1 MNSEKALA
9 KFVAD
14 TRLEQVPA
22 AAQEVAR
29 RIFLTTLGTAIAGSE
44 EDGVREA
51 LAVYRSPPG
60 THGAT
65 VLVHGDVLPAASA
78 TCINGVMCRA
88 LDYCDAMAPGLHV
101 GSSLVPAAL
110 ATAEAVGGVSGR
122 DFLIALV
129 VGAEVAAR
137 MNLTE
142 AGYAGLDPTGIAAVF
157 GAAAASSRLLRLSA
171 DETLHALA
179 LAFNRTAGSFQSN
192 IDGSLAV
199 RMIQGWVAADGLNCA
214 RLAQAGLTGP
224 KRFISGIYGYGAL
237 YARSPDFEEEVGFEL
252 GSTYRLMN
260 TMFKKYPSCGLSQGV
275 TELALRMVAAGLEPG
290 DVQSATVILP
300 PYAHRLVGHEFVIG
314 DNPRVNG
321 QFSAQYCV
329 ANALVRKSSMLEHFR
344 PEMVRDPAVAE
355 LVKRIAVIA
364 EPALDARGHT
374 AVDLVVTCQDG
385 RVLRDALDIAP
396 GFPGQSLS
404 DEEHANRF
412 RACLTYAGR
421 DSASGDKL
429 LSATYDLVKL
439 PDIRVIIPMVSAKS
453 ISART

>member
-1 MNSEKALA
+1 MTAEMELA
-9 KFVAD
+9 QFVVD
-14 TRLEQVPA
+14 TQFEQIPV
-22 AAQEVAR
+22 AAQEVAL
-29 RIFLTTLGTAIAGSE
+29 RILQTTLGTAIAGSG

-60 THGAT
+60 THSAT

-78 TCINGVMCRA
+78 ACINGVMCRA
-88 LDYCDAMAPGLHV
+88 LDYCDAMAPGLHI

-122 DFLIALV
+122 DFLVALV

-157 GAAAASSRLLRLSA
+157 GATAASARLLRL
-171 DETLHALA
+171 DTHQTLHALA
-179 LAFNRTAGSFQSN
+179 LAFNRAAGSFQSN

-224 KRFISGIYGYGAL
+224 HRFISGVYGFGAL
-237 YARSPDFEEEVGFEL
+237 YAHSQSFEEEVRLEL
-252 GSTYRLMN
+252 GKIYRLMQ

-275 TELALRMVAAGLEPG
+275 TELALRMVAAGLDPA
-290 DVQSATVILP
+290 DVQSATVTLP

-314 DNPRVNG
+314 GNPRVNA

-329 ANALVRKSSMLEHFR
+329 ANALTRKSSMLDHFK
-344 PEMVRDPAVAE
+344 PESVCDTDIAE
-355 LVKRIAVIA
+355 LVKRIEVVADPV
-364 EPALDARGHT
+364 LDARGHT
-374 AVDLVVTCQDG
+374 AVDLVIKCRDG
-385 RVLRDALDIAP
+385 RVLRESLDTAP

-404 DEEHANRF
+404 DDEHTNRF
-412 RACLTYAGR
+412 RACLIYAGR
-421 DSASGDKL
+421 DPVSGDKL
-429 LSATYDLVKL
+429 LAAIRDLVNL
-439 PDIRVIIPMVSAKS
+439 PDIRAIIPLVSAG
-453 ISART
+453 SAVA